1 MDNKS
6 NEGRHLDSMD
16 RSLSASRMS
25 SSILGGAT
33 TDELS
38 FSVSMIML
46 LISSWRKESKVKMC
60 PS

>member
-1 MDNKS
+1 MDNMW
-6 NEGRHLDSMD
+6 NEGHLDSID
-16 RSLSASRMS
+16 RSLSASRIS

-46 LISSWRKESKVKMC
+46 LI
-60 PS
+60 